1 MKLLN
6 LYRSQELGV
15 EIIKNGF
22 FISSFVFFKKK
33 FSFSCNK
40 RKNKKKK
47 QTKKEKIKKEKR
59 KKRRKVRDD
68 LENFFILL
76 KDGLRSYPRNVR
88 FRLCRPMELL

>member
-1 MKLLN
+1 MLKLL
-6 LYRSQELGV
+6 RTR
-15 EIIKNGF
+15 F
-22 FISSFVFFKKK
+22 FLSFFVFFKKK